1 MTDDEAL
8 RRAIKA
14 LRKAV
19 KDTNHFDHGDYAS
32 FEVQDAIERALKA
45 EFAGEEAKNNDRPG
59 HRTAATR

>member
-45 EFAGEEAKNNDRPG
+45 EFAPRP
-59 HRTAATR
+59 REKETP